1 MNVMITGGTGFVG
14 SHTVSELIKDG
25 HEIRLLVR
33 SKEKIEPTLLPFGIK
48 TQDIDAIQGDVLDR
62 KSIEEAAKGCDATV
76 HCASVYSLD
85 PRAAKVINNT
95 NVKGTENVIEI
106 ANSLGYD
113 PIIHVSSYV
122 ALIGVKGAR
131 LTPDSP
137 PTQPPGVYFRSKADS
152 DKVARK
158 FQEAG
163 VPVIINY
170 PGSVW
175 GPYDPH
181 YGESCQIARNV
192 LKGLW
197 KISVKGSIPI
207 SDVRDIAQLHA
218 SLMEKGKA
226 PRRYLAPMQNVN
238 LKEVMNLFSDVTGK
252 NFGTVSF
259 PGWALLLPMRC
270 LDALQLILP
279 LRLPFN
285 YQAVYAVSCNPCGD
299 DSTTRKDTGI
309 NPRPLV
315 ETLKDQI
322 RWMVENEYI
331 APSLAGSLGNK
342 SN

>member
-33 SKEKIEPTLLPFGIK
+33 SKEKIELALLPFGIK

-238 LKEVMNLFSDVTGK
+238 
-252 NFGTVSF
+252 
-259 PGWALLLPMRC
+259 
-270 LDALQLILP
+270 
-279 LRLPFN
+279 
-285 YQAVYAVSCNPCGD
+285 
-299 DSTTRKDTGI
+299 
-309 NPRPLV
+309 
-315 ETLKDQI
+315 
-322 RWMVENEYI
+322 
-331 APSLAGSLGNK
+331 
-342 SN
+342 

>member
-1 MNVMITGGTGFVG
+1 MKVMITGGTGFVG

-33 SKEKIEPTLLPFGIK
+33 SKEKIEPALLPFGIK

-106 ANSLGYD
+106 ANSLGHD

-163 VPVIINY
+163 VPVIITY

-207 SDVRDIAQLHA
+207 SDVRDIA
-218 SLMEKGKA
+218 
-226 PRRYLAPMQNVN
+226 
-238 LKEVMNLFSDVTGK
+238 
-252 NFGTVSF
+252 
-259 PGWALLLPMRC
+259 
-270 LDALQLILP
+270 
-279 LRLPFN
+279 
-285 YQAVYAVSCNPCGD
+285 
-299 DSTTRKDTGI
+299 
-309 NPRPLV
+309 
-315 ETLKDQI
+315 
-322 RWMVENEYI
+322 
-331 APSLAGSLGNK
+331 
-342 SN
+342 